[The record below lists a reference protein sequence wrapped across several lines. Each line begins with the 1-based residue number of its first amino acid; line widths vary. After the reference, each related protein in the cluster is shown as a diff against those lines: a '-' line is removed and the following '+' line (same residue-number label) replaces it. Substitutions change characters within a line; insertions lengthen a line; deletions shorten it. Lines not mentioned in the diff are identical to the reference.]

1 MLDSE
6 NDSSDELVSKGVGR
20 YSDDSM
26 KMNKGREGESKG
38 EELKGEELKG
48 EELKGED
55 MTKEGE
61 DVKDNANHKN
71 AKTGGNIKD
80 ANHTKP
86 IGNVK
91 DANNTKPIGNVK
103 DANHTKR
110 TGSVKE
116 DANHT
121 KPIGSV
127 KEDAN
132 HTKPIEDIK
141 NTTKGVTDDS
151 KNSEYRSKN
160 TDIKA
165 PPLISSQPPRVP
177 LSTLMILERRPVQE
191 TPATKITV
199 RFQPIGSTPALN
211 PRIFKISAEQT
222 VLTLVRFVNKRL
234 RNQGPLHLY
243 VQNLFLPTPDEVL
256 GDLYKLFKTSDELV
270 IGYCYLVAFG

>member
-6 NDSSDELVSKGVGR
+6 NDSSDELVSKEVGR
-20 YSDDSM
+20 YSDDSAI
-26 KMNKGREGESKG
+26 KMNKGREGES
-38 EELKGEELKG
+38 KGEELKG

-71 AKTGGNIKD
+71 AKTGGNIK
-80 ANHTKP
+80 
-86 IGNVK
+86 
-91 DANNTKPIGNVK
+91 
-103 DANHTKR
+103 
-110 TGSVKE
+110 
-116 DANHT
+116 
-121 KPIGSV
+121 
-127 KEDAN
+127 
-132 HTKPIEDIK
+132 
-141 NTTKGVTDDS
+141 NTTKEGVTDDS

-165 PPLISSQPPRVP
+165 PLISSQPPRVP

-191 TPATKITV
+191 TSATKITV